1 MQWMTR
7 LCGLRPMPGKETDGN
22 PSLRYITLLR
32 DGARLHGLPDRWIES
47 LDAVLHAE

>member
-1 MQWMTR
+1 VAA
-7 LCGLRPMPGKETDGN
+7 GKETDGC

-32 DGARLHGLPDRWIES
+32 EGARFHGLPSRWIDY